1 MKTFKKYIAAQK
13 TSSEDFANRKRLM
26 KFNHF
31 FANYKV
37 FTMMYVIGGI
47 VFLVLLTFVLN
58 QLENMSWNSFLST
71 AGTAPK
77 HSNTLTDTI
86 QSSWQVLAVAV
97 ILVVVLYAKF
107 AYSVR
112 VSFGDTNV
120 GQKGTARWTSREELE
135 QQYIKVK
142 ALGGTISGYG
152 GFPVSWDKNQI
163 LIDDTTTNN
172 LIIGGTR
179 SGKGEMYVKP
189 MAEILSRAEKQCSMV
204 FTDPK
209 LELASQMIPE
219 LEKRG
224 YECHLLNLV
233 DPEYSMGYN
242 PLSLIINEYK
252 RGNVDTAQLLCS
264 SLAHTVFADN
274 PEEKDPYWR
283 NQARNVFIAA
293 VWADICDNVENDRKE
308 NLRRNYA
315 HEKEEVAREE
325 AYARKLY
332 GDRYQD
338 FVLHKKIKHILET
351 EPDLSDQG
359 ILFELRF
366 LAEEQELEQLEG
378 LTEERIRQLRSFSGS
393 ENYAFVKKEYVPTR
407 ENEKKINLY
416 SIIKMCN
423 HLSSVPT
430 GRNRT
435 ALDHYFDDRPEE
447 DFARI
452 TYGSVISAAET
463 TKGTIMSTFKIG
475 VTIFAYDS
483 IAKMTAESTLDFT
496 KVGFGKKPVAIFI
509 GIPDYDAS
517 NHFLATVFL
526 NQMYF
531 MMAKLAIAM
540 PGGKLPRRV
549 HFILDEF
556 GNLPPLDH
564 LGNIV
569 TVCLGR
575 NILFSFFVQ
584 SLQQLDKLYPDD
596 RKTIE
601 GNCGNQVYIMSG
613 DLETCKEVSEK
624 LGNETISVVNRT
636 GKKLALNKELTEMN
650 EEKPLLTPDELMR
663 LEMGETIVFRF
674 MFRETRT
681 GSKQRIKAAPIANL
695 GNYRMKYAFEY
706 LTDLFPPK
714 QQLYVSPNMEQI
726 YEIDADYETLVQ
738 PVVAVNLERT
748 GDIDHQKRSRSA
760 IKYLEQKRW
769 MRELFPASE
778 TLPFAQ
784 LMRMNRIFDLMNLTK
799 EERERYLYAA
809 VPCKDPETGELIY
822 DQKGQLVVTD
832 PYMAIRNGQI
842 VNYAWLLVTIHNPD
856 VVARGYELLDILMP
870 LPDREI
876 TMEEQQQYVQRECEI
891 LSEMQEG

>member
-1 MKTFKKYIAAQK
+1 MKKFKKYTAGQK
-13 TSSEDFANRKRLM
+13 KIGEDFANRKRLM
-26 KFNHF
+26 KFNRF
-31 FANYKV
+31 FANYRV
-37 FTMMYVIGGI
+37 FTTIYVAGGI
-47 VFLVLLTFVLN
+47 LFLVILTIVLN
-58 QLENMSWNSFLST
+58 QLENMSWNSLFST
-71 AGTAPK
+71 STAPK
-77 HSNTLTDTI
+77 SPSTLADTI
-86 QSSWQVLAVAV
+86 QSSWQILAVAAVFVV
-97 ILVVVLYAKF
+97 ILYGKF
-107 AYSVR
+107 AYNVR
-112 VSFGDTNV
+112 VSHGDTNI
-120 GQKGTARWTSREELE
+120 GQKGTARWTTREELN
-135 QQYIKVK
+135 QQYIKVE
-142 ALGGTISGYG
+142 ALGGVINGCG
-152 GFPVSWDKNQI
+152 GFPVSWDNNQI

-189 MAEILSRAEKQCSMV
+189 MAEILSRAEEKCSMV

-252 RGNVDTAQLLCS
+252 RGNIDTAQLLCS

-274 PEEKDPYWR
+274 PEEKDPYWK

-293 VWADICDNVENDRKE
+293 VWADICDNLEADRKE
-308 NLRRNYA
+308 NLRRKYA
-315 HEKEEVAREE
+315 HEKEEAAREE

-332 GDRYQD
+332 GDRYED
-338 FVLHKKIKHILET
+338 FVIHKKIRHILET
-351 EPDLSDQG
+351 EPDLSDRG

-366 LAEEQELEQLEG
+366 LSDKQELNQPEE
-378 LTEERIRQLRSFSGS
+378 LTEERIRQLREFPGS
-393 ENYAFVKKEYVPTR
+393 EKYRFVKKEYIPAT

-423 HLSSVPT
+423 HLSSVTT
-430 GRNRT
+430 GKNRT
-435 ALDHYFDDRPEE
+435 ALDDFFDDRSEE

-475 VTIFAYDS
+475 VTIFTYDS
-483 IAKMTAESTLDFT
+483 IAKMTAESTLDFAN
-496 KVGFGKKPVAIFI
+496 VGFGKKPVAIFI

-531 MMAKLAIAM
+531 ILAKLATAM

-681 GSKQRIKAAPIANL
+681 GDRQRIKAAPIANL
-695 GNYRMKYAFEY
+695 GKYKMKYAFEY

-726 YEIDADYETLVQ
+726 YEIDTDYETIIK
-738 PVVAVNLERT
+738 PIVAVNLETT
-748 GDIDHQKRSRSA
+748 GGIDHQKRSRSA
-760 IKYLEQKRW
+760 TQYLQQRKW
-769 MRELFPASE
+769 NHELFPASQDQ
-778 TLPFAQ
+778 PFAQ
-784 LMRMNRIFDLMNLTK
+784 VMRMNRIFDLMNLTK
-799 EERERYLYAA
+799 EERECYMLAA
-809 VPCKDPETGELIY
+809 VPRTDQKTGELLY
-822 DQKGQLVVTD
+822 DRSGQLLVTD
-832 PYMAIRNGQI
+832 PDIALRNGQI
-842 VNYAWLLVTIHNPD
+842 VDYAWLLVTIHNPD
-856 VVARGYELLDILMP
+856 VIAKGYEILDIMIP
-870 LPDREI
+870 LPGKAETQEEQNQYAQREREI
-876 TMEEQQQYVQRECEI
+876 LKQIKEE
-891 LSEMQEG
+891 